1 LPPILYAA
9 VPVVAAIATLR
20 PRSVNLDRMNSV
32 TELLPQ
38 PAGPVRI
45 TLEPASTSA
54 IARCCSV
61 LQEGK
66 CSDNGRGN
74 GDVGVGDE
82 EENGSGDDAGN
93 DTEPEA
99 EADADADVHEERE
112 SKSLQNSKLG
122 IDCDCENI
130 FYGFYGM

>member
-1 LPPILYAA
+1 M
-9 VPVVAAIATLR
+9 ATLR

-45 TLEPASTSA
+45 TLEPESTSA

-66 CSDNGRGN
+66 CSANGRGN
-74 GDVGVGDE
+74 GDVGGGGGD
-82 EENGSGDDAGN
+82 EENGSGDDAGK
-93 DTEPEA
+93 DTEP

-122 IDCDCENI
+122 TDCDCENI
-130 FYGFYGM
+130 FYNKNLILCA